1 MSFYNLHTIY
11 ANSGSNWELWSY
23 QAEFGDAVEQHIV
36 KLGKKKEKT
45 QQQKN
50 TRCFA
55 LMKTQMTASFYWE
68 QDNITKLNSVSEK
81 AGSFLFSW
89 HMGRPNI

>member
-36 KLGKKKEKT
+36 KLGKKKEEKNNNK
-45 QQQKN
+45 KN
-50 TRCFA
+50 THTLLCINENTDDSQFLLRA
-55 LMKTQMTASFYWE
+55 GQYHKTELSQWDSRF
-68 QDNITKLNSVSEK
+68 LSV
-81 AGSFLFSW
+81 
-89 HMGRPNI
+89 